1 MRESSGGGPGTPQTK
16 DTEAAV
22 EERKSDATSKET
34 VRDAEDD
41 EQGSNARDQR
51 SVPTPDGA
59 SDVKKGKQSMLIAR
73 MRVARCRVQREH
85 DGVCIQVR
93 IGLASGK
100 FAMR

>member
-1 MRESSGGGPGTPQTK
+1 MEFLKGENYEGIEWRRPGTPQTK

-59 SDVKKGKQSMLIAR
+59 PDARKGSRDADRSDEGGPM
-73 MRVARCRVQREH
+73 
-85 DGVCIQVR
+85 
-93 IGLASGK
+93 
-100 FAMR
+100 